1 MTEET
6 EEEKKS
12 EEEEIME
19 EETKPKEATEEKVA
33 ERAEKEEAP
42 EEIVEERIYTIPLR
56 RAWIVPRKERTP
68 KAIKVIRSFIK
79 RHMKTE
85 SIILSNEVN
94 ELIWSRGIE
103 KPPRRIRVRAAKNK
117 EGVVKVHLAEGD

>member
-1 MTEET
+1 MEEGPEPEKVT
-6 EEEKKS
+6 EEEV
-12 EEEEIME
+12 EE
-19 EETKPKEATEEKVA
+19 
-33 ERAEKEEAP
+33 RGEKEEAP

-79 RHMKTE
+79 RHMKTD
-85 SIILSNEVN
+85 SIILSREVN

-117 EGVVKVHLAEGD
+117 EGVVKVHVAEGD